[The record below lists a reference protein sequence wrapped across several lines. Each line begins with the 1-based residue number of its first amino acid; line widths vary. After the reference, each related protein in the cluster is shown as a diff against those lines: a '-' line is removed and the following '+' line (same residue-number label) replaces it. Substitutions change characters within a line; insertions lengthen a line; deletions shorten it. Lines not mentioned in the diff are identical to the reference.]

1 MYCFIDSTI
10 PPTGLPNTGNSC
22 YANSLIQCLRNLPA
36 VQTTSVKSLLKS
48 DASIFLSQILGSN
61 LPAYKINPGSQEDA
75 LELFNLLCEKHPDL
89 HKQFAVGFQQRLN
102 CTCGH
107 LSSSSLPW
115 ENYVNASRKEK
126 NSMESFLQ
134 SSLETIKD
142 FKCDE
147 CKKTGTTI
155 KRLSLAKISSCLVL
169 ACANMQKIP
178 CSFPEYLHFQNSSGK
193 TLVYKLVAGM
203 QYYGGGNSGHWT
215 AAVLKKSWYGISDS
229 SVCSLSG
236 LPSSYTVF
244 YHLLKAE

>member
-1 MYCFIDSTI
+1 MYCFVDSNI
-10 PPTGLPNTGNSC
+10 PPTGLPNLGNSC

-36 VQTTSVKSLLKS
+36 VQTTSIKSLLRS
-48 DASIFLSQILGSN
+48 DASTLLSQVIKSD

-89 HKQFAVGFQQRLN
+89 HKQFAVGFHQRLN

-107 LSSSSLPW
+107 SSSSTLPW
-115 ENYVNASRKEK
+115 ENYVNASRKES
-126 NSMESFLQ
+126 NSMESFLH
-134 SSLETIKD
+134 SSLETLKD

-147 CKKTGTTI
+147 CHKTGTTI
-155 KRLSLAKISSCLVL
+155 KRLSIGKISSCLVL

-178 CSFPEYLHFQNSSGK
+178 CSFPAQLAFENANGK

-215 AAVLKKSWYGISDS
+215 AAVLKNTWYGISDS
-229 SVCSLSG
+229 SVSHLPVM
-236 LPSSYTVF
+236 PSSYTVF